1 MAKAKNVV
9 FRFDMSNPRANNQVE
24 TLAGKEIS
32 RITTDTRQA
41 AREAILRGYQNG
53 DSPLTIGLDL
63 AGRIDPATGRRTG
76 GILGMTSPQAQASS
90 NFYDSLTLGTPAGL
104 NKALTYELR
113 DKRFDKVIQKA
124 IDEGGSLDHDTA
136 TKMYGRYVDN
146 AVKLRGETV
155 ARTETGQA
163 VHAAS
168 HEAFAQGLEKTGYSE
183 DAVIRTWKTAGD
195 SLVRDSHAHMNGQK
209 VKGLKTPFVTGN
221 GTQMLHPLDASLG
234 AKPEDIINCRCNE
247 QIDIDFSAG
256 IDNAAVNG
264 GAADAAE
271 AAQLEELAAIKE
283 VELNNVMSFGDSAL
297 AKDVLAKQLSISD
310 VVVETLHAGGGT
322 LADFIKVV
330 SERFP
335 DRATQD
341 IKNSIASAFSKL
353 PKQRGI
359 VITKSGGRY
368 TLGEGG
374 TTVLPPVRPP
384 VLPPVER
391 PPAIPPARPPVLPPT
406 KTTTELYWERRL
418 EEAKTAVPE
427 VDPLMDSKNWKTPA
441 DATAGF
447 RRRHGIGLYSTDAK
461 NHPDFVRK
469 ARDVDATFTRLSN
482 ELPGFKENLNLTE
495 VRLSHDKTRHLSYEG
510 DSSGSN
516 TLGLYYTR
524 KYEIHISGKLGVEE
538 SALTFGS
545 WHTNTGRGID
555 ATLRHELGHA
565 LEEMVSSHASR
576 MGLIPGGIGGRA
588 YIRQLTTTKW
598 DATLDRYVST
608 VKSSTELSKYGMTNG
623 SEYWAEAFAAYTHPS
638 YAHSSRRIDATLE
651 KIFDRVLKKT
661 GTVVKDA
668 KRSALEKMIDKAKE
682 GYDNAR

>member
-195 SLVRDSHAHMNGQK
+195 NLVRDSHAHMNGQK

-283 VELNNVMSFGDSAL
+283 VELSNAVSFGE
-297 AKDVLAKQLSISD
+297 DVVARQLSVSD
-310 VVVETLHAGGGT
+310 VVVEILQSGGGT
-322 LADFIKVV
+322 LDHFVKIAV
-330 SERFP
+330 ERFP
-335 DRATQD
+335 DRAAQD
-341 IKNSIASAFSKL
+341 LKNSIASAFSKL

-359 VITKSGGRY
+359 VISKDGKRY
-368 TLGEGG
+368 FLGESG
-374 TTVLPPVRPP
+374 TA
-384 VLPPVER
+384 
-391 PPAIPPARPPVLPPT
+391 PPAAPPAFTPKVLETRAAAPKPFLAPPP
-406 KTTTELYWERRL
+406 
-418 EEAKTAVPE
+418 PE
-427 VDPLMDSKNWKTPA
+427 VDPLMDPANWKTA
-441 DATAGF
+441 AEASAGF
-447 RRRHGIGLYSTDAK
+447 RRRNGFSVYSTDAVNDK
-461 NHPDFVRK
+461 TFVAK
-469 ARDVDATFTRLSN
+469 AREVDKTVTRLSQ
-482 ELPGFKENLNLTE
+482 EMPDFKKHLNLNHVE
-495 VRLSHDKTRHLSYEG
+495 ISADKTRHLEYRGTYDAAGLYSPSQYYIKVSG
-510 DSSGSN
+510 KIDSSMSYMQFGGWTVN
-516 TLGLYYTR
+516 TTS
-524 KYEIHISGKLGVEE
+524 IE
-538 SALTFGS
+538 SV
-545 WHTNTGRGID
+545 
-555 ATLRHELGHA
+555 LRHELGHA
-565 LEEMVSSHASR
+565 LEELTLASAYR
-576 MGLIPGGIGGRA
+576 MGIIPHPGRRGA
-588 YIRQLTTTKW
+588 FVDGLMKAGNAPAI
-598 DATLDRYVST
+598 
-608 VKSSTELSKYGMTNG
+608 SKYGMTNG
-623 SEYWAEAFAAYTHPS
+623 GEYWAESFAAYSHPD
-638 YAHSSRRIDATLE
+638 YHRSSRKIHPTLE
-651 KIFDRVLKKT
+651 KIFDAVLKK
-661 GTVVKDA
+661 VPQVSQREA
-668 KRSALEKMIDKAKE
+668 VLEKLIAKAKQ
-682 GYDNAR
+682 GY